1 MAVRTRRLSVHVP
14 LSLAEKI
21 DSLVVRL
28 ERPLDWIVERAL
40 RTWIDREEL
49 HHRWTLEALAD
60 VDAGRVI
67 DHDVVKAWAD
77 SLDTAKSLPPA

>member
-1 MAVRTRRLSVHVP
+1 MRTRRLSVHVP

-21 DSLVVRL
+21 DSLAVRL
-28 ERPLDWIVERAL
+28 NRPLDWIVEQSL

-49 HHRWTLEALAD
+49 HYCWTLKALAD

-67 DHDVVKAWAD
+67 DHDIVKAWAD
-77 SLDTAKSLPPA
+77 SLDTAESLPPA